1 MKAAVVACFH
11 RDVFGICCE
20 LKYGPPDKQ
29 FTFCQSP
36 CAYSLAGACCER
48 PPKAAHVYSLDE
60 RLTTI

>member
-11 RDVFGICCE
+11 HDVFGICCE
-20 LKYGPPDKQ
+20 LKYRPPDKQ

-36 CAYSLAGACCER
+36 RAYSTAGARGER
-48 PPKAAHVYSLDE
+48 PLKAAHVYSLDE